1 MKYWLKKVG
10 KAAIDTIEVYIP
22 FMAFLALFIVFI
34 LGIVFRYFFKPL
46 TWTLELSLLC
56 FIWTALLG
64 GIYAKRDNSH
74 VMFTMVYD
82 YVSHKTQLWMRI
94 IGNLL
99 LVISFSIA
107 FMPSVRYVLFMGYK
121 KSNVLK
127 IPMDLAFSPFIIFL
141 AFLIVRYAIDVYHD
155 IRLLL
160 GGKSS

>member
-1 MKYWLKKVG
+1 MTYWLKKVG
-10 KAAIDTIEVYIP
+10 KIAVDTIEVYIP
-22 FMAFLALFIVFI
+22 FMAFLGLFIIFI
-34 LGIVFRYFFKPL
+34 LGIVFRYFFRPL

-64 GIYAKRDNSH
+64 GIYAKRDDSH

-82 YVSHKTQLWMRI
+82 AVREKTRLWMRI

-107 FMPSVRYVLFMGYK
+107 FLPSVRYVLFMGYK

-141 AFLIVRYAIDVYHD
+141 AFMIVRYAIDVYHD

-160 GGKSS
+160 KGSSS